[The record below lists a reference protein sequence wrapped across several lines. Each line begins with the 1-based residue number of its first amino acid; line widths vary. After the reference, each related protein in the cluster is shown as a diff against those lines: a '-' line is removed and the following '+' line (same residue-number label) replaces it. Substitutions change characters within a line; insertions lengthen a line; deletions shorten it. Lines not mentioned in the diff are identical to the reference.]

1 MTVRDFLSTLKS
13 KEIKVTLKDLNEDDI
28 VKFYSEGYAGVE
40 SDLLDR
46 TLNKWYLTGTTALTV
61 YLDNVTDETPTEP

>member
-13 KEIKVTLKDLNEDDI
+13 KEIKIILKDLNEDDI

-61 YLDNVTDETPTEP
+61 YLDNVTDETSTEP